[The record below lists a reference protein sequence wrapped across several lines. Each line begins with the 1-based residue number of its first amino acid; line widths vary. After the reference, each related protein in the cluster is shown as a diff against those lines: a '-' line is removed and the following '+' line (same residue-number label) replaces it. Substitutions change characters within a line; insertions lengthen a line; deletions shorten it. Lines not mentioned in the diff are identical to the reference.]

1 MVDWRPFLFGG
12 LASSVAELG
21 KFYSLEKYYMSNVF
35 CIVTFP
41 IDLTKT
47 RLQIQ
52 GQIFDNSSQKLQYA
66 QKKYT
71 NMFQALIGKYFLSKN
86 KLLFCLFIPESVK
99 TKVYESFILGKI
111 IVYSIFV

>member
-1 MVDWRPFLFGG
+1 MIMAFF
-12 LASSVAELG
+12 AA
-21 KFYSLEKYYMSNVF
+21 
-35 CIVTFP
+35 TFP

-71 NMFQALIGKYFLSKN
+71 NMFQAAYR
-86 KLLFCLFIPESVK
+86 
-99 TKVYESFILGKI
+99 
-111 IVYSIFV
+111 

>member
-1 MVDWRPFLFGG
+1 
-12 LASSVAELG
+12 
-21 KFYSLEKYYMSNVF
+21 MSDVF

-71 NMFQALIGKYFLSKN
+71 NMFQTMYR
-86 KLLFCLFIPESVK
+86 
-99 TKVYESFILGKI
+99 
-111 IVYSIFV
+111 